1 MKKSLTLIASTL
13 MVGSAFSA
21 NAATP
26 YKSDFE
32 ITLGAFYSSSIDTQI
47 KLNGHGPLSKG
58 HTFDLEDVFGL
69 DEDKMLGFGEVLYR
83 FNERHSVE
91 GSYFNLDRE
100 GDRSAQRDITIGN
113 TTFLINTSLETELDF
128 EVYKLSYI
136 YTFMSTSDYALGA
149 ALGLHITDIGFN
161 IKGTLNNLT
170 TESDA
175 SELTAP
181 LPVVGLRGDWR
192 ISDNWII
199 DSSVDYFYLSLDDYE
214 GGLIDLGVA
223 IEYDKF
229 EYVSVGVGWEY
240 YKIDLDV
247 DKERFDGELD
257 FEYYGPMVYLKG
269 RF

>member
-1 MKKSLTLIASTL
+1 MKKCLSLIASAL
-13 MVGSAFSA
+13 LVGCTFSA
-21 NAATP
+21 SAASP
-26 YKSDFE
+26 FKSDLE

-47 KLNGHGPLSKG
+47 KLNGNGPLSKG
-58 HTFDLEDVFGL
+58 HTFDLEDAFAL
-69 DEDKMLGFGEVLYR
+69 DDDKILVFGEVLYR

-91 GSYFNLDRE
+91 GSYFDLSRE
-100 GDRSAQRDITIGN
+100 GDRRAQRDITLGN
-113 TTFLINTSLETELDF
+113 TTILINTSLETELDF

-149 ALGLHITDIGFN
+149 TLGFHITDIGFD

-170 TESDA
+170 TERDA

-199 DSSVDYFYLSLDDYE
+199 DSSVDYFYLSWDDYE
-214 GGLIDLGVA
+214 GSLLNLGLA

-240 YKIDLDV
+240 YKIDV
-247 DKERFDGELD
+247 DIDKKRFDGELD
-257 FEYYGPMVYLKG
+257 FEYYGPMLYLKG
-269 RF
+269 LF